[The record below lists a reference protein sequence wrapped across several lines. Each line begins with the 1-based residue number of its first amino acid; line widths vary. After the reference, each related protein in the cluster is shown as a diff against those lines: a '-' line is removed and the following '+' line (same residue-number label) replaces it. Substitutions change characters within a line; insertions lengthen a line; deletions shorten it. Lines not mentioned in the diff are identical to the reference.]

1 MADEDMKNK
10 VLYISD
16 VEEIGAED
24 PIEHDDIVVAATP
37 QIRVYINGLGH
48 LGICV
53 LQMNEDQYRLDQS
66 FVSIPVEHART
77 VAEAIIK
84 TIEEFEESQ

>member
-1 MADEDMKNK
+1 MAAEDMKNK

-48 LGICV
+48 HGICV
-53 LQMNEDQYRLDQS
+53 LHMNEDQYRKHRHFL
-66 FVSIPVEHART
+66 
-77 VAEAIIK
+77 
-84 TIEEFEESQ
+84 